1 MSTALAAQ
9 GFYCPHSHPGTPN
22 VPYTTKEEG
31 NQIRVLSDATTTLNP
46 APLLP
51 GRGPAARPSGPQGRP
66 HLPAPR
72 VNSPRAAPHGRQG
85 RAGPGRSAQRH
96 RGGTRGGTTRR
107 RGQPDPP
114 ATWPREQPSPHGQAA
129 RRGQAERH
137 PRRSRKNAGRTPRGK
152 PAAGPEN
159 TARGRRAG
167 ARRPRRREVPRPMG
181 GTGPSAPRARLRL
194 TRCGAQR
201 QPGSYL
207 RRGQLLSSFRCPRPG
222 GGSDSSRLRRWLR

>member
-85 RAGPGRSAQRH
+85 RAGPLRTAPSWGDSGRDNAAE
-96 RGGTRGGTTRR
+96 GTAGPARYVAAGATEPARPGREAGTGRA
-107 RGQPDPP
+107 PP
-114 ATWPREQPSPHGQAA
+114 APVAKE
-129 RRGQAERH
+129 RG
-137 PRRSRKNAGRTPRGK
+137 SDTAGETG
-152 PAAGPEN
+152 G
-159 TARGRRAG
+159 G
-167 ARRPRRREVPRPMG
+167 ARER
-181 GTGPSAPRARLRL
+181 GTGPPCPSEEAAATGGAQADGRHGPKRPAGQATAHPVRGPAPARQLPAPRAAAVLVQVSEARR
-194 TRCGAQR
+194 RQR
-201 QPGSYL
+201 
-207 RRGQLLSSFRCPRPG
+207 
-222 GGSDSSRLRRWLR
+222 